1 MKLFFKIFLL
11 ALGVLFAISIGF
23 TCYYLIATYN
33 VKLDENKLVSPKNAI
48 SFYDKNNQVVF
59 NEDKNLITTSI
70 DEIPIDLIN
79 AFISIEDKRFYK
91 HDGVD
96 FKAIIRA
103 SVKNILNLSFKE
115 GGSTISQQLIKNTHF
130 TSDKTIKRKLSEIK
144 LAKQLE
150 KRYTKNE
157 ILEKYLNTI
166 YFGNNAFGITKATK
180 IYFNK
185 DVKNLTLSECAMLAG
200 IVKSPANFSPLKN
213 FENCKTRR
221 NLVLEQMYK
230 QGYISKEK
238 KDLAKK
244 ESINLA
250 MDTER
255 EKNSYF
261 EQVKLELD
269 YILDNKI
276 LNSDGINVYTNF
288 DCNLQKILDENTCKN
303 NNLDYC
309 AVLTD
314 KQSNVMAIN
323 SNVGILKRQLG
334 STIKPLLVYA
344 PAIELNEIDE
354 CSFILD
360 EKVDFGGYLPSNYN
374 DVYYGE
380 ITAKFALSK
389 SLNIPT
395 LKILNSIGIDKAKN
409 FINKT
414 NLILSNEDLNLNVG
428 LGITKNGYK
437 LTDLTAVYASFINK
451 GVYNPPTFIRKI
463 TDKNGK
469 ILYQNNYKNVKL
481 FGEDTAF
488 IINDMLS
495 ETAQNGTAKKLS
507 ALNYKVC
514 SKTGTVGNEKGN
526 TDVYNITYNGDY
538 CLGVWYGKD
547 DSSYF
552 SNNITGGN
560 LPTNTAYNVFNK
572 LLSTNKPTPLFT
584 TDKVIKVD
592 LDKISFEKNIIET
605 AEKIAP
611 KRYVIS
617 SYFKTNRVPNQVS
630 DRFTFPKI
638 ENYNLSVNQKGI
650 LISLCHAEY
659 VDCLIYRINNG
670 KKELVFDTKKS
681 NDKKNI
687 YDTNIEQNTLYA
699 YTVLPY
705 FDFENERYFGH
716 EINLGQIKS
725 PTKNVGDNNWWN
737 DYF

>member
-103 SVKNILNLSFKE
+103 SVKNLLNLSFKE

-130 TSDKTIKRKLSEIK
+130 TSDKTIKRKLREIK

-221 NLVLEQMYK
+221 NLVLEQMFK
-230 QGYISKEK
+230 QGYISREK

-250 MDTER
+250 METTK

-261 EQVKLELD
+261 EQVKFELD

-303 NNLDYC
+303 DNLDYC

-344 PAIELNEIDE
+344 PAIELDEIDE

-380 ITAKFALSK
+380 VTAKFALSK
-389 SLNIPT
+389 SLNVPT
-395 LKILNSIGIDKAKN
+395 LKILNSIGIDKAKI

-414 NLILSNEDLNLNVG
+414 NLILSNEDSNLNVG

-617 SYFKTNRVPNQVS
+617 SYFKTNRVPNKVS

-659 VDCLIYRINNG
+659 LDCLIYRINDG
-670 KKELVFDTKKS
+670 KKELIFDTKKL
-681 NDKKNI
+681 NNKNNI